1 LVPDD
6 ITLEVIPLQQQGI
19 LAKVEAEYV
28 QNNALII
35 DKIKKLE
42 DAVIVLINKEEN
54 DTGFVHVHNKIIKP
68 TIEKM
73 KFAAEQHKK
82 FINDNKTDQIASVS
96 SSKGEDIFLFGV
108 DMLQNIENITEYNTI
123 QVQLKNKYPIKN
135 ITNNNLNVI
144 SGGQYRSFT
153 EDKLETKKED
163 ASTNINYKHFYDNIT
178 GSSLLNSKQAMLIAL
193 YAQLNNINIVTNYGD
208 VLAKLKAEGIM
219 DYESDSNFTIKPI
232 KNSNGTSP
240 LMVDGKL
247 VEPTAGYE
255 FGGKRN
261 TKGNDN
267 KKIYDCS
274 SWIEDLYA
282 TCTLTTGDMFDAISK
297 ETDNDFRNKILT
309 KATRIL
315 HYDTKNNTDIMSNLE
330 DGDMFVWRGHV
341 GFVKIIDGNP
351 QMLSYARERGE
362 GTPFNSV
369 NKRTDEHFKGKRTNI
384 DGFTLEGAKSFE
396 ELIKK
401 KDLYIIKFDPNKEGA
416 DIPTIEES
424 EKNNTLCR

>member
-1 LVPDD
+1 
-6 ITLEVIPLQQQGI
+6 
-19 LAKVEAEYV
+19 
-28 QNNALII
+28 
-35 DKIKKLE
+35 
-42 DAVIVLINKEEN
+42 
-54 DTGFVHVHNKIIKP
+54 
-68 TIEKM
+68 
-73 KFAAEQHKK
+73 
-82 FINDNKTDQIASVS
+82 
-96 SSKGEDIFLFGV
+96 
-108 DMLQNIENITEYNTI
+108 
-123 QVQLKNKYPIKN
+123 
-135 ITNNNLNVI
+135 
-144 SGGQYRSFT
+144 
-153 EDKLETKKED
+153 
-163 ASTNINYKHFYDNIT
+163 
-178 GSSLLNSKQAMLIAL
+178 MLIAL
-193 YAQLNNINIVTNYGD
+193 YAQFKNIDIATNYGD
-208 VLAKLKAEGIM
+208 VLEKLKAEGIM

-282 TCTLTTGDMFDAISK
+282 TYTLTTGDMFDAISK

-341 GFVKIIDGNP
+341 GFIKMIDGKP
-351 QMLSYARERGE
+351 QMLSYTRDRGE
-362 GTPFNSV
+362 GTPFKDV
-369 NKRTDEHFKGKRTNI
+369 NKRTDENFKGKRTNI
-384 DGFTLEGAKSFE
+384 DGFTLEGTKSFE